1 MSIAT
6 APRATMT
13 AQADPRPVAYV
24 TSGRQVL
31 AIRVIRVEPSGLTV
45 IALPDTN
52 VWSVPSHAVYDTET
66 EAQAAAARA
75 DLDAERCGYCDT
87 VGCRWQNHGE
97 ARDDVAIYAA
107 TAGTGE

>member
-1 MSIAT
+1 
-6 APRATMT
+6 MT

-31 AIRVIRVEPSGLTV
+31 AVRVIRVEQSGMTV
-45 IALPDTN
+45 VALPDTG
-52 VWSVPSHAVYDTET
+52 VWSVPSHAVYDTEG
-66 EAQAAAARA
+66 EATAAAART
-75 DLDAERCGYCDT
+75 DLDAERCDYCDT

-97 ARDDVAIYAA
+97 ARDDVAAYAA